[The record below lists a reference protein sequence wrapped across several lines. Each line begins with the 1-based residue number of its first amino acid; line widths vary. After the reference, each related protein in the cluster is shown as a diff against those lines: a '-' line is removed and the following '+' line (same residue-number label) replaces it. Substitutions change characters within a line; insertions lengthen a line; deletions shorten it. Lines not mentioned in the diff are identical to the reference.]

1 MSIFKINRSSRW
13 LSSIAAAALI
23 ATPVLVLADAS
34 APSVM
39 KAKPKKRMAPKP
51 RMRAKPV
58 ARAVEAPKPIMAEPV
73 QEIVQAVE
81 SAPQPEP
88 PAQVVEAPPAPT
100 PPTPAPVAAK
110 KGGASS
116 LLYVGGFAAAIGG
129 IIAATSRGN
138 DNPKSP

>member
-23 ATPVLVLADAS
+23 ATPVMVLADAS

-58 ARAVEAPKPIMAEPV
+58 ARAVEAPKPMMAEPV
-73 QEIVQAVE
+73 QEVVQAVE
-81 SAPQPEP
+81 PAPQPEP
-88 PAQVVEAPPAPT
+88 VAQVAEAPPAPT
-100 PPTPAPVAAK
+100 PPTPAPVAVK
-110 KGGASS
+110 KGVSS

>member
-1 MSIFKINRSSRW
+1 MSLLNFTSSRW

-34 APSVM
+34 APTVM
-39 KAKPKKRMAPKP
+39 KAKPKKRMAPKK
-51 RMRAKPV
+51 RMRAKPI
-58 ARAVEAPKPIMAEPV
+58 ARAVEAPKPMMAEPV
-73 QEIVQAVE
+73 QEVVQAAE
-81 SAPQPEP
+81 PAPQPEP

-110 KGGASS
+110 AGGGSS
-116 LLYVGGFAAAIGG
+116 LLYLGGFAAAIGG

-138 DNPKSP
+138 DSPKSP

>member
-1 MSIFKINRSSRW
+1 MQIFNFTTSSRW

-34 APSVM
+34 APTVM

-51 RMRAKPV
+51 RMRAKPM
-58 ARAVEAPKPIMAEPV
+58 ARAVEAPKPMMAEPM
-73 QEIVQAVE
+73 QEVVQAVE
-81 SAPQPEP
+81 PTPEP
-88 PAQVVEAPPAPT
+88 PAPVAEAPAPAPQA
-100 PPTPAPVAAK
+100 PTPAPVAVK
-110 KGGASS
+110 KGSGSS

-138 DNPKSP
+138 DSPKSP

>member
-1 MSIFKINRSSRW
+1 MSLINFTTSSRW

-39 KAKPKKRMAPKP
+39 KAKPKKRMAPKK

-58 ARAVEAPKPIMAEPV
+58 ARAVEAPKPMMVEPV
-73 QEIVQAVE
+73 QEVVQAVE
-81 SAPQPEP
+81 PAPQPEP

-110 KGGASS
+110 SGGGNS
-116 LLYVGGFAAAIGG
+116 LLYVAGFAAAIGG

>member
-1 MSIFKINRSSRW
+1 MSFITFKTSARL

-23 ATPVLVLADAS
+23 ATPVIVLADAS

-51 RMRAKPV
+51 RMRAKPM
-58 ARAVEAPKPIMAEPV
+58 ARAVEAPKPMMAEPAPEV
-73 QEIVQAVE
+73 VQAVE
-81 SAPQPEP
+81 PAPQPEP

-100 PPTPAPVAAK
+100 QPTPTPVAAK

-138 DNPKSP
+138 DSPKSP

>member
-1 MSIFKINRSSRW
+1 MPLFNFTTSSRW

-34 APSVM
+34 APQFM

-58 ARAVEAPKPIMAEPV
+58 ARAAEAPKPMMAEPAPEV
-73 QEIVQAVE
+73 VQAVE
-81 SAPQPEP
+81 PAPQPEP
-88 PAQVVEAPPAPT
+88 APVAEAPAPAPAQA
-100 PPTPAPVAAK
+100 TPAPVAVK
-110 KGGASS
+110 KDGGSS
-116 LLYVGGFAAAIGG
+116 LLYVGAFAAAVGG
-129 IIAATSRGN
+129 ILAVTSRGN

>member
-1 MSIFKINRSSRW
+1 MSLFNFTTSSRW

-23 ATPVLVLADAS
+23 ATPVIVLADAS

-58 ARAVEAPKPIMAEPV
+58 ARAVEAPKPVMAEPAAEV
-73 QEIVQAVE
+73 VQAAE
-81 SAPQPEP
+81 PAPQPEP
-88 PAQVVEAPPAPT
+88 PAQVAEAPPAPT
-100 PPTPAPVAAK
+100 QATPAPVAAK
-110 KGGASS
+110 KGGVSS

-138 DNPKSP
+138 DLPKSP